1 MTAPDRRPPAGRLEG
16 PLYLDTSALVKLYIS
31 EPESVWLDRAL
42 RGRRDLIVSDLAVTE
57 LASALGRRCR
67 ELVLTAS
74 VAARIYRRVL
84 SDVGERLLRRVDLT
98 PEVHREAERMLLSSG
113 LAPLRSLDALHVA
126 LAAMN
131 DARTVVTFDRTL
143 GRAAASVGM
152 LTAPGPAARG

>member
-1 MTAPDRRPPAGRLEG
+1 MTAPDRRPPAGKLEG

-31 EPESVWLDRAL
+31 EPESTWLDRAL

-67 ELVLTAS
+67 ELALTAP

-84 SDVGERLLRRVDLT
+84 SDVEEELLRRVDLT
-98 PEVHREAERMLLSSG
+98 QEVHREAERMLLSSS
-113 LAPLRSLDALHVA
+113 LVPLRSLDALHVA

-131 DARTVVTFDRTL
+131 DARTIVTFDRTL
-143 GRAAASVGM
+143 ERAAASFGI
-152 LTAPGPAARG
+152 LTSPGPPADA